1 MHIKELIPGPTER
14 MFGVGQSGSGKT
26 YLMKEILPHLEQV
39 VVLDPKCTLGAEKNK
54 KKGLE
59 GYALIR
65 DPKKL
70 TNCREPKIQIRLDPR
85 QQTPKVWDAVFWW
98 VYRRQNT
105 FLVNDETYLVLDG
118 NKPTL
123 GHRACITSGRERG
136 IGMLQLCQRPSTI
149 PVIIRSESTKFA
161 VFFLGH
167 EDDRRTMYGHCP
179 KYQILNPIEH
189 EHAFYFYDEVS
200 RDFRYAKL

>member
-1 MHIKELIPGPTER
+1 M
-14 MFGVGQSGSGKT
+14 GQSGSGKT
-26 YLMKEILPHLEQV
+26 YFMKEVLPHLGPV
-39 VVLDPKCTLGAEKNK
+39 VVLDPKCTLGDDDNGAG
-54 KKGLE
+54 KGME
-59 GYALIR
+59 GYKLIR
-65 DPKKL
+65 DPRQL
-70 TNCREPKIQIRLDPR
+70 TNCREDRIQIRLDPKK
-85 QQTPKVWDAVFWW
+85 QTPKVWDAVFWW
-98 VYRRQNT
+98 IYKRKNT

-179 KYQILNPIEH
+179 KSPILNPIEH
-189 EHAFYFYDEVS
+189 EHAFYFYDETS
-200 RDFRYAKL
+200 KEFRYAKL